1 MKRGETHSVPHSR
14 RAFLKSAFAGTLA
27 LCAAP
32 ALWQPS
38 SAVAAESR
46 GGNML
51 ILYFS
56 RSGNTRSLAK
66 HIHRRVGGDIIELET
81 VAPYPPDYDAVVEQ
95 ARQEQRRN
103 ARPEIRTS
111 IPHPETYDTVFIG
124 YPNWWGTMPMPLFTL
139 LETQPLGRKT
149 VIPFCTHEG
158 SGFGH
163 SRQDLQRLC
172 PEARMLE
179 GLAVRGSQVEDA
191 RADVDAWLRKLDL
204 LSA

>member
-111 IPHPETYDTVFIG
+111 IPCVTSSTRSRPSSYSLLINFI
-124 YPNWWGTMPMPLFTL
+124 NRCCTSPMVSP
-139 LETQPLGRKT
+139 
-149 VIPFCTHEG
+149 
-158 SGFGH
+158 SG
-163 SRQDLQRLC
+163 
-172 PEARMLE
+172 
-179 GLAVRGSQVEDA
+179 
-191 RADVDAWLRKLDL
+191 
-204 LSA
+204 